1 MMKLIAFARRN
12 LMELLR
18 DPLTLFFGAAFP
30 LILLFLLSAIQ
41 ANIPVS
47 MFEINSLAP
56 GIAVFGQSF
65 LTLFAALLIARD
77 RTTALTQRLMA
88 SPMTGADFILG
99 YALPL
104 LPLALLQALVC
115 LGCAVPLGLDPSRL
129 PFILAALLPSALM
142 YIALGLLF
150 GSILNDKQVG
160 GICGALLTNLSAWLS
175 GIWFDVKLVGGA
187 FYRIANA
194 LPFLHAVE
202 AARAAAVGNT
212 AALPGHLGIVV
223 AYAVAL
229 MVLAVFAFTRTM
241 RGGKA

>member
-1 MMKLIAFARRN
+1 MRMMTFARRN
-12 LMELLR
+12 LKELFR

-47 MFEINSLAP
+47 MFEINALAP

-65 LTLFAALLIARD
+65 LTLFSALLIARD

-88 SPMTGADFILG
+88 SPMRGSDFILG
-99 YALPL
+99 YALPVI
-104 LPLALLQALVC
+104 PLAVVQALVC
-115 LGCAVPLGLDPSRL
+115 LLVAGVMGLRLNHLPLTLAV
-129 PFILAALLPSALM
+129 LLVSAVF

-175 GIWFDVKLVGGA
+175 GIWFDVKLVGGVFA
-187 FYRIANA
+187 KIADV
-194 LPFLHAVE
+194 LPFIHAVE
-202 AARAAAVGNT
+202 AARAAAAGNL
-212 AALPGHLGIVV
+212 AALPGHLAVV
-223 AYAVAL
+223 AAYAAAL
-229 MVLAVFAFTRTM
+229 LALAVFAFLRTM
-241 RGGKA
+241 RGGKR

>member
-1 MMKLIAFARRN
+1 MRMLTLARRN
-12 LMELLR
+12 LKELLR
-18 DPLTLFFGAAFP
+18 DPLTLFFGAVFP
-30 LILLFLLSAIQ
+30 LALLGLLTLIQ
-41 ANIPVS
+41 RNIPVQL
-47 MFEINSLAP
+47 FAIASLAP
-56 GIAVFGQSF
+56 GISVFGQSF
-65 LTLFAALLIARD
+65 LTLFSALLISKD
-77 RTTALTQRLMA
+77 RTSALTQRLMA
-88 SPMTGADFILG
+88 SPLTGPDFLLA

-104 LPLALLQALVC
+104 LPLALLQGLLC
-115 LGCAVPLGLDPSRL
+115 LLCAAPLGLNLAHL
-129 PFILAALLPSALM
+129 PLTLAVLLVSSLM
-142 YIALGLLF
+142 YIAMGLLF